1 MQVTGSPHGKHLHV
15 SPLSYYQGIMHFMHF
30 FYAIILSGKYIF
42 LLQTQSTRAVIVI
55 DIGETAL
62 MIMFYEIK
70 LAQDVFS

>member
-15 SPLSYYQGIMHFMHF
+15 SPLSYFQGIMHFMHF
-30 FYAIILSGKYIF
+30 FMPLYFQESICSYFRLKVG
-42 LLQTQSTRAVIVI
+42 AVTVI